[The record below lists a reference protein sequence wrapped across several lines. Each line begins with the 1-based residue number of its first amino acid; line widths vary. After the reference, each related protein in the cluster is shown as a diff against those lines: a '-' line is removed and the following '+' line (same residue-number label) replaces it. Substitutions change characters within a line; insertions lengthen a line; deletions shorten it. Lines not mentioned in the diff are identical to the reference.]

1 MEREAILQETL
12 MAIRCLIFIFLLGP
26 ALPSVAAPDQYWIKF
41 DEYSNISWKQETKR
55 LDTFITQLRHT
66 EQAQAYL
73 IAYGGR
79 RSCPDEARLR
89 AERVKN
95 YILRSGVLS
104 VERITII
111 DAGYREQW
119 SIALKIGVVGGPQLT
134 KKFVQEVEVEPSIS
148 ESQVK
153 ILKRCEKSLSQSHS
167 TFKWQLSETMAKIRN
182 GETSTSRTEAAE
194 HLAMLTRGINPHEVD
209 DTTLTEM
216 LSLLETQEDSVRAW
230 VAAALGHLGP
240 RAKVA
245 VPKLL
250 KLLPEVDCLRGSL
263 TSAPFLRVALKRM
276 GEIPPPPPNCEA
288 KASTIRK

>member
-1 MEREAILQETL
+1 MEREEILQEAL
-12 MAIRCLIFIFLLGP
+12 MTIRCLIFICLLGP
-26 ALPSVAAPDQYWIKF
+26 SVTSVTAADQYWIKF
-41 DEYSNISWKQETKR
+41 DEYSNISWKEEKKR
-55 LDTFITQLRHT
+55 LANFIIQLKNTRD
-66 EQAQAYL
+66 AQAYL
-73 IAYGGR
+73 VVYGGR

-104 VERITII
+104 AERITII

-119 SIALKIGVVGGPQLT
+119 SIALEIGVVGGAQL
-134 KKFVQEVEVEPSIS
+134 KKEIVQEVEARIP

-153 ILKRCEKSLSQSHS
+153 ILKRCEKSLSQNPSQQL
-167 TFKWQLSETMAKIRN
+167 KWQLSETMAKIRN

-194 HLAMLTRGINPHEVD
+194 QLAMLTRGINPHNVD

-276 GEIPPPPPNCEA
+276 GEIPPPPPNCDPRQP
-288 KASTIRK
+288 ASFK